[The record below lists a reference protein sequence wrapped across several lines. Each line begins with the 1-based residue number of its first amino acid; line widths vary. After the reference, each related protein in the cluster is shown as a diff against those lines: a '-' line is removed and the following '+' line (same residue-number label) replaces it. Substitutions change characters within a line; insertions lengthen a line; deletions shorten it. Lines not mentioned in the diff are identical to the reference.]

1 MLVSSVISGS
11 SNAFLTLR
19 VGAITKQYC
28 GSLVMPTKRT
38 VRRQATLEA
47 TRMLGSIVAEGTKKV
62 YDAIWTS
69 SKSRLGT
76 AIDDIGAYA
85 KRIWMKLGGE
95 GPKSAEP

>member
-1 MLVSSVISGS
+1 
-11 SNAFLTLR
+11 
-19 VGAITKQYC
+19 
-28 GSLVMPTKRT
+28 
-38 VRRQATLEA
+38 
-47 TRMLGSIVAEGTKKV
+47 MLGSIVAEGTKKV